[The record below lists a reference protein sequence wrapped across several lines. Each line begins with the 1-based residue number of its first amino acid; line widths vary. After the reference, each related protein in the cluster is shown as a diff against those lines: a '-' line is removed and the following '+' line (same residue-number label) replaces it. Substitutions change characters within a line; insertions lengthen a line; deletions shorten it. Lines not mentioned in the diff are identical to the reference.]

1 MKFFTKR
8 APIPAFVVTYAGA
21 PSSKQPILFTS
32 QSGQVGLDT
41 QGNPYNLDW
50 VITSVTVSIIRD
62 WSIARADI
70 ILTAPIYSSQCLEP
84 SLPNLSQF
92 RGGNNPYLTV
102 EDEIRIYGGYI
113 NQEQSL
119 TAELLDETPIDL
131 CPMCLQNNEADPT
144 PSCGP
149 FGNYNIKQ
157 SDNKPLCPIF
167 WGFIDTINVESSPT
181 KGLRMVIQARDRVRV
196 FADTNIIAIPAL
208 EGRLVD
214 SETGGGYWQKKSK
227 EKGLASG
234 RREDVLMQVARAAT
248 GRIFGDLSEGDDT
261 NKQCWRPII
270 GGSDEMDDNW
280 YIPQWLKD
288 NNTINNSTVSNSTTL
303 ELTEDEKAIVEIA
316 NRIGNRSGVDIKKED
331 LSNLIYTQEQ
341 SRSVENIKL
350 LLNSIESKGYVWE
363 NKQFT
368 NNISNTPSSES
379 NTTPSPTPIPISSQ
393 ALPPSKFGA
402 LLFTKF
408 EYIPSS
414 TEDFNRLIPPE
425 DPALWMRE
433 ASIKYCMPYAEPRFH
448 IWVQRPPLTKAAGSA
463 VFRILGK
470 SPLEVIKFLADTE
483 ERPTDFY
490 ASHVNGDFV
499 FGPRVLDTSG
509 FYDPNRQYRTYYHR
523 ITPTNIE
530 ELKGVVSTASRIIEM
545 RAYTSSLGTANRFV
559 VMDSETDGNNGAY
572 LDKLRATLDALPW
585 ILDGDKNSDLFKE
598 TGGRAVYPPCRN
610 QIIYDGNLSSY
621 GPNDFNRMG
630 GAVIVALTQAR
641 NYAREINSINIK
653 ILGDPTFYPG
663 EAIRIYNSILHDF
676 GTSVNPGTKASE
688 KILNE
693 SLLDIE
699 SLSQNDQKDRVMK
712 IRDESE
718 KLNSKKEIPIESSND
733 AVSTSFNNKAQTEEY
748 NKLFQ
753 HQIRTSRELNK
764 MIWPVYKVRS
774 IKHEF
779 RAGGA
784 NPGFITSIDA
794 ITDY

>member
-32 QSGQVGLDT
+32 QSGQVGVDT
-41 QGNPYNLDW
+41 EGNPYRLNW
-50 VITSVTVSIIRD
+50 VITSVTISTIRD

-70 ILTAPIYSSQCLEP
+70 ILTAPIYSNDCLEP
-84 SLPNLSQF
+84 ALPDLSLY

-113 NQEQSL
+113 SDTQTL

-131 CPMCLQNNEADPT
+131 CPMCLEEDSGNAT
-144 PSCGP
+144 PACGP

-157 SDNKPLCPIF
+157 DDNKPLCPMF
-167 WGFIDTINVESSPT
+167 WGFIDTINIESSPT

-214 SETGGGYWQKKSK
+214 SETGGGYWQRKGK

-248 GRIFGDLSEGDDT
+248 GRIFGDLSDGDQSS
-261 NKQCWRPII
+261 KQCWRPII
-270 GGSDEMDDNW
+270 GGSDEMEDNW
-280 YIPQWLKD
+280 YRPKWLEE
-288 NNTINNSTVSNSTTL
+288 NSNTISTSNSTSLTL
-303 ELTEDEKAIVEIA
+303 TTEEETVVSTA
-316 NRIGNRSGVDIKKED
+316 NQVGNRSGIDIKRED
-331 LSNLIYTQEQ
+331 LLGVLLQQKTTKDIPNLESLIST
-341 SRSVENIKL
+341 
-350 LLNSIESKGYVWE
+350 IESKGYTWE
-363 NKQFT
+363 NNKFV
-368 NNISNTPSSES
+368 NNSLTS
-379 NTTPSPTPIPISSQ
+379 TTPTSNPTVSK
-393 ALPPSKFGA
+393 ALPPSKFGS

-414 TEDFNRLIPPE
+414 TEEFSRLVPPE

-433 ASIKYCMPYAEPRFH
+433 ASIKYCMPHAEPRFH

-545 RAYTSSLGTANRFV
+545 RVYTSSLGTANRFV

-572 LDKLRATLDALPW
+572 LDKLRVTLDALPW
-585 ILDGDKNSDLFKE
+585 TLDGDTSSELFKE
-598 TGGRAVYPPCRN
+598 TGGRAIYPPCRN

-621 GPNDFNRMG
+621 GPNDYNRMG
-630 GAVIVALTQAR
+630 GAQIVALTQAR

-663 EAIRIYNSILHDF
+663 EAIRIYNSVLHDF
-676 GTSVNPGTKASE
+676 GTSINPGTKVSE

-699 SLSQNDQKDRVMK
+699 SLSQDDQKDRVMK
-712 IRDESE
+712 IREESD
-718 KLNSKKEIPIESSND
+718 KLNNKREIPIETPED
-733 AVSTSFNNKAQTEEY
+733 AISTSFNNTAQTEEY

-753 HQIRTSRELNK
+753 HQVRTSRELSK
-764 MIWPVYKVRS
+764 MIWPVYKVRTV
-774 IKHEF
+774 KHEF
-779 RAGGA
+779 RAGGS
-784 NPGFITSIDA
+784 NPGFVTTIDA
-794 ITDY
+794 ISDY

>member
-32 QSGQVGLDT
+32 QSGQVGMDT
-41 QGNPYNLDW
+41 EGNSYRLNW
-50 VITSVTVSIIRD
+50 VITSITVSTVRD

-70 ILTAPIYSSQCLEP
+70 ILTAPIYSNECLEP
-84 SLPNLSQF
+84 ALPDLSLY

-113 NQEQSL
+113 SDTQTL

-131 CPMCLQNNEADPT
+131 CPMCLEEDSGNAT
-144 PSCGP
+144 PACGP

-157 SDNKPLCPIF
+157 DDNKPLCPIF
-167 WGFIDTINVESSPT
+167 WGFIDTINIESSPT

-214 SETGGGYWQKKSK
+214 SETGGGYWQKKGK

-248 GRIFGDLSEGDDT
+248 GRIFGDLSDGDQSS
-261 NKQCWRPII
+261 KQCWRPII
-270 GGSDEMDDNW
+270 GGSDEMEDNW
-280 YIPQWLKD
+280 YRPKWL
-288 NNTINNSTVSNSTTL
+288 
-303 ELTEDEKAIVEIA
+303 E
-316 NRIGNRSGVDIKKED
+316 
-331 LSNLIYTQEQ
+331 
-341 SRSVENIKL
+341 
-350 LLNSIESKGYVWE
+350 E
-363 NKQFT
+363 NKPT
-368 NNISNTPSSES
+368 E
-379 NTTPSPTPIPISSQ
+379 SPTPTSTPIPLPSASTTPTPTPTVTTVPTSSR
-393 ALPPSKFGA
+393 ALPPSKFGS

-414 TEDFNRLIPPE
+414 TEEFSRLVPPE

-433 ASIKYCMPYAEPRFH
+433 ASIKYCMPHAEPRFH

-545 RAYTSSLGTANRFV
+545 RVYTSSLGTANRFV

-572 LDKLRATLDALPW
+572 LDKLRVTLDALPW
-585 ILDGDKNSDLFKE
+585 TLDGDTSSELFKE
-598 TGGRAVYPPCRN
+598 TGGRAIYPPCRN

-621 GPNDFNRMG
+621 GPNDYNRMG
-630 GAVIVALTQAR
+630 GAQIVALTQAR

-663 EAIRIYNSILHDF
+663 EAIRIYNSVLHDF
-676 GTSVNPGTKASE
+676 GTSINPGTKVSE

-699 SLSQNDQKDRVMK
+699 SLSQDDQKDRVMK
-712 IRDESE
+712 IREESD
-718 KLNSKKEIPIESSND
+718 KLNNKREIPIETPED
-733 AVSTSFNNKAQTEEY
+733 AISTSFNNTAQTEEY

-753 HQIRTSRELNK
+753 HQVRTSRELSK
-764 MIWPVYKVRS
+764 MIWPVYKVRTV
-774 IKHEF
+774 KHEF
-779 RAGGA
+779 RAGGS
-784 NPGFITSIDA
+784 NPGFVTTIDA
-794 ITDY
+794 ISDY